1 MGSAY
6 IYHHR
11 QGRGGILWLMCG
23 ILFGKYSPDK
33 GKGGDKGGCRI
44 QIKVIHN
51 YIAETKQKLN

>member
-1 MGSAY
+1 MLY
-6 IYHHR
+6 
-11 QGRGGILWLMCG
+11 C